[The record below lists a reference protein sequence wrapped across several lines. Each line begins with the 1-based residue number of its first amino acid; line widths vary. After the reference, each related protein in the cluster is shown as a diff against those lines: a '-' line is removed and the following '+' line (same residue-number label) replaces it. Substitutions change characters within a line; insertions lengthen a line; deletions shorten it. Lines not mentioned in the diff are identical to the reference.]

1 MTGWIALLPEATGD
15 LQAPAAEDDRGAGWL
30 CAWRGAGRPH
40 PAALRV
46 DERLLTVAGAA
57 CRISLVLLP
66 VQARPIAD
74 DPAALQARRAVLR
87 EGRLSAVSLLTADP
101 VHLAGA
107 ITVARADRPEEILAL
122 RDDPFGRLG
131 AARQLDIGPGVLGWV
146 ALTVGPVIERYAGA
160 PWPSDRW

>member
-1 MTGWIALLPEATGD
+1 
-15 LQAPAAEDDRGAGWL
+15 
-30 CAWRGAGRPH
+30 
-40 PAALRV
+40 
-46 DERLLTVAGAA
+46 
-57 CRISLVLLP
+57 
-66 VQARPIAD
+66 
-74 DPAALQARRAVLR
+74 

-131 AARQLDIGPGVLGWV
+131 EARQLDIGPGVLGWS
-146 ALTVGPVIERYAGA
+146 ALTVGPVVERYAGA